1 MNKDFVLRD
10 KFDWDLSDS
19 RLRPI
24 DFVTC
29 IVMQLPEPYPH
40 RLKKVKHKSAHLS
53 HLEISEGRMA
63 VIEKLTE
70 QVLSQINEHIDKNT
84 FFPR

>member
-1 MNKDFVLRD
+1 MDKDFVVKD
-10 KFDWDLSDS
+10 KFDWDLSQTS
-19 RLRPI
+19 LRPV

-29 IVMQLPEPYPH
+29 LVMQLPEPYPN
-40 RLKKVKHKSAHLS
+40 RLAKTKHKSAHLS